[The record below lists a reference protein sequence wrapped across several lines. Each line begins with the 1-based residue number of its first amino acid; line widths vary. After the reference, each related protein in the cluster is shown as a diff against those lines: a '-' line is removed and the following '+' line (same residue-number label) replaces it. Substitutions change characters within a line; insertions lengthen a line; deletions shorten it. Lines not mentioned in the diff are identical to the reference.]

1 MFGKILPEVSVLQL
15 GLFLPNILQ
24 ETKQSN
30 ILRDKFAFFNECL
43 YQESSRAL
51 LATAKE
57 YQCHFKAFCDAEIK
71 DGVELQKIFSDLTSY
86 FLRSKRGLVRK

>member
-1 MFGKILPEVSVLQL
+1 MFGKILPEVSSNRH
-15 GLFLPNILQ
+15 FLPDLQ

-57 YQCHFKAFCDAEIK
+57 YQSHFKAFCDVEIT
-71 DGVELQKIFSDLTSY
+71 DGVELQKIFSEMTSY
-86 FLRSKRGLVRK
+86 FLRSKRGLVRKSNS